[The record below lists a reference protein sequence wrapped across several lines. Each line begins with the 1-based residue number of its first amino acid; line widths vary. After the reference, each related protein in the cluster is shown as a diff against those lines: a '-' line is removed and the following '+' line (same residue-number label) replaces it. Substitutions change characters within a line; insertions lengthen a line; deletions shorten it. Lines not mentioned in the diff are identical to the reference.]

1 MPRVLAVLGEQ
12 AALGFALTGMEVL
25 RVRDPAAARL
35 ALREAAENAEAGLVI
50 VEEALLGQLEGPER
64 ERLLASNRPIFIPI
78 RIDLAWVPEGQA
90 PEDDYVAKLIRH
102 AVGYQLNIQL

>member
-50 VEEALLGQLEGPER
+50 VEEALLAAPGARRARAPAGRATGP
-64 ERLLASNRPIFIPI
+64 
-78 RIDLAWVPEGQA
+78 
-90 PEDDYVAKLIRH
+90 
-102 AVGYQLNIQL
+102 